1 MRVGSDQT
9 NQLKKACI
17 GRERHGDGNL
27 HLHLCAWYTHKL
39 TFTQANYMDIEGY
52 HPNIGGDR
60 IRSDK
65 RALAYVS
72 KECPRD
78 QLCQFNMD
86 IVEEQAAREGHR
98 KLIG

>member
-1 MRVGSDQT
+1 
-9 NQLKKACI
+9 
-17 GRERHGDGNL
+17 
-27 HLHLCAWYTHKL
+27 
-39 TFTQANYMDIEGY
+39 MDIEGY

-78 QLCQFNMD
+78 QLVQFNMD
-86 IVEEQAAREGHR
+86 IVEEEAARAGHR
-98 KLIG
+98 KLIGRRLLDGADLIEEVQNDPALIFGYKRLKMDIE